1 MTIADGFHAAQ
12 ITRSSKAPQAYPD
25 LGSAAAQKVIR
36 YHMSI
41 PGFERTP
48 LRALKHLSARLG
60 VKGFYVKDESFRL
73 GLNAFKALGAGYA
86 MGRWAGDKLG
96 IADEDLTFDR
106 LVRDDAN
113 KRLGHITFVCATDG
127 NHGRGVAWMA
137 SLMGQD
143 CVVYLPKGTA
153 PQRLASIQ
161 ACGARAEILKMNYDE
176 CVALAAENA
185 EKYGWV
191 LIQDTAFEGYE
202 EIPAWIMQGYLTM
215 AGEAIE
221 QLQDTVPTHVFL
233 QAGVGSMA
241 GAASAL
247 IAEHYGDKKPLII
260 IVEPNKADCI
270 CRTALRGSLQTVG
283 GDMDTIMAGLACGR
297 PNPAAWEVLSHTAD
311 YAVSCPDWVAA
322 YGMRLLGNPLADDPR
337 VISGESG
344 AVTAGLA
351 SALAQREDLAW
362 LKSLLRLDSDSV
374 ILCFSTEG
382 DTDQESYRRIVWE
395 GQYPNACP
403 DSAGAPRRA

>member
-1 MTIADGFHAAQ
+1 MNGTEGFHVSQ
-12 ITRSSKAPQAYPD
+12 IHRSIKVPQAYPD
-25 LGSAAAQKVIR
+25 LSPAAAQRVMA
-36 YHMSI
+36 YHASI

-48 LRALKHLSARLG
+48 LRALTSLSAALG
-60 VKGFYVKDESFRL
+60 VKGLYVKDESFRL

-86 MGRWAGDKLG
+86 MGKWIGERLG

-106 LVRDDAN
+106 LVRDEAK
-113 KRLGHITFVCATDG
+113 KRLGPVTFVCATDG

-137 SLMGQD
+137 RLMGQD

-153 PQRLASIQ
+153 TQRLKSIQ
-161 ACGARAEILKMNYDE
+161 ACGARAKILRLNYDE

-185 EKYGWV
+185 GKNGWV
-191 LIQDTAFEGYE
+191 LVQDTAFEGYE
-202 EIPAWIMQGYLTM
+202 TIPAWIMQGYLTM

-221 QLQDTVPTHVFL
+221 QMQDIVPTHVFL

-247 IAEHYGDKKPLII
+247 LARHYGETKPLII
-260 IVEPNKADCI
+260 ITEPDKADCI
-270 CRTALRGSLQTVG
+270 YRTARQGSLQMVG

-322 YGMRLLGNPLADDPR
+322 WGMRLLGNPHGDDPR
-337 VISGESG
+337 IISGESG

-351 SALAQREDLAW
+351 SALTQREDLAW
-362 LKSLLRLDSDSV
+362 LKSLLRLDSDSI

-395 GQYPNACP
+395 GQYPNA
-403 DSAGAPRRA
+403 

>member
-1 MTIADGFHAAQ
+1 MSRADGFHAAQ
-12 ITRSSKAPQAYPD
+12 ITRSNKADQACIH
-25 LGSAAAQKVIR
+25 LGPAAAQRVR
-36 YHMSI
+36 GYHASI
-41 PGFERTP
+41 PGFEHTP
-48 LRALKHLSARLG
+48 LRALKNLSAGLG

-86 MGRWAGDKLG
+86 MGKWIGDRLG

-106 LVRDDAN
+106 IVSDEAK
-113 KRLGHITFVCATDG
+113 KRLGPVTFVCATDG

-137 SLMGQD
+137 RLLGQD
-143 CVVYLPKGTA
+143 CVVYLPKGTV
-153 PQRLASIQ
+153 PQRLKSIQ
-161 ACGARAEILKMNYDE
+161 ACGARAEILMMNYDE

-185 EKYGWV
+185 GKYGWV
-191 LIQDTAFEGYE
+191 LVQDTAFEGYE
-202 EIPAWIMQGYLTM
+202 TIPAWIMQGYLTM
-215 AGEAIE
+215 AWEAME
-221 QLQDTVPTHVFL
+221 QLEDTVPTHVFL

-247 IAEHYGDKKPLII
+247 LAQHYGDKKPLII

-270 CRTALRGSLQTVG
+270 YRTARQGSLQTVT

-297 PNPAAWEVLSHTAD
+297 PNPAAWAVLSQTAD

-322 YGMRLLGNPLADDPR
+322 WGMRLLGNPCGDDPR
-337 VISGESG
+337 IISGESG

-351 SALAQREDLAW
+351 SALTQREDLAW
-362 LKSLLRLDSDSV
+362 LKNLLRLDSDSI

-395 GQYPNACP
+395 GWYPNA
-403 DSAGAPRRA
+403 

>member
-1 MTIADGFHAAQ
+1 MTGSDGFHAAQ
-12 ITRSSKAPQAYPD
+12 ITRSGKANQACIN
-25 LGSAAAQKVIR
+25 LGSDAAQRVISYQR
-36 YHMSI
+36 SI
-41 PGFERTP
+41 PGFEQTP
-48 LRALKHLSARLG
+48 LRALKHLSAGLG

-86 MGRWAGDKLG
+86 MGKWIGDRLG
-96 IADEDLTFDR
+96 IADEALTFDR
-106 LVRDDAN
+106 LVRDEAK
-113 KRLGHITFVCATDG
+113 KRLGRITFVCATDG

-137 SLMGQD
+137 RLMGQD

-161 ACGARAEILKMNYDE
+161 SCGARAEILMMNYDE
-176 CVALAAENA
+176 CVALAAQNA
-185 EKYGWV
+185 DKYGWV
-191 LIQDTAFEGYE
+191 LIQDTALEGYE
-202 EIPAWIMQGYLTM
+202 KIPAWIMQGYLTM
-215 AGEAIE
+215 AQEAIE
-221 QLQDTVPTHVFL
+221 QLQGIVPTHVFL

-247 IAEHYGDKKPLII
+247 LQEHYGDKKPLII
-260 IVEPNKADCI
+260 TVEPNKANCI
-270 CRTALRGSLQTVG
+270 CRTARQGSLQTVG

-297 PNPAAWEVLSHTAD
+297 PNPSAWAVLSHTAD
-311 YAVSCPDWVAA
+311 FAVSCPDWVAA

-337 VISGESG
+337 IISGESG

-351 SALAQREDLAW
+351 SALTQREDLAW
-362 LKSLLRLDSDSV
+362 LKKILHLDADSV

-403 DSAGAPRRA
+403 DSTDVSGHA

>member
-1 MTIADGFHAAQ
+1 MTRADGFHAAQ
-12 ITRSSKAPQAYPD
+12 ITRSSKADQACIH
-25 LGSAAAQKVIR
+25 LGSAAAQRVR
-36 YHMSI
+36 GYHASI
-41 PGFERTP
+41 PGFEQTP
-48 LRALKHLSARLG
+48 LRALKNLSAGLG

-86 MGRWAGDKLG
+86 MGKWIGERLG
-96 IADEDLTFDR
+96 IADEALTFDR
-106 LVRDDAN
+106 LVRDEA
-113 KRLGHITFVCATDG
+113 KMRLGRITFVCATDG

-137 SLMGQD
+137 RLMGQD

-153 PQRLASIQ
+153 PQRLKNIQ
-161 ACGARAEILKMNYDE
+161 ACGARAEILMMNYDE
-176 CVALAAENA
+176 CVALAAQNA
-185 EKYGWV
+185 DKYGWALV
-191 LIQDTAFEGYE
+191 QDTAFEGYE
-202 EIPAWIMQGYLTM
+202 KIPAWIMQGYLTM

-221 QLQDTVPTHVFL
+221 QMQDTVPTHVFL

-247 IAEHYGDKKPLII
+247 LARHYGDRKPLII
-260 IVEPNKADCI
+260 ITEPDKADCI
-270 CRTALRGSLQTVG
+270 YRTARQGSLQTVG

-297 PNPAAWEVLSHTAD
+297 PNPAAWAVLNQTTD

-322 YGMRLLGNPLADDPR
+322 WGMRLLGNPQGDDPR
-337 VISGESG
+337 ITSGESG

-351 SALAQREDLAW
+351 SALTQREDLAW

-395 GQYPNACP
+395 GQSPNANS
-403 DSAGAPRRA
+403 DSEGKSGHA